1 MKGIKE
7 FKILLLT
14 YFLFSN
20 VGVFSQTGNYW
31 SDNFGSQS
39 VLLNG
44 VVTGSVEDL
53 GAVYYNPARIV
64 FSKKTALTIST
75 KAYEIN
81 NSFINEP
88 GVGKLRVRNG
98 STGASPNLVA
108 GLFKIKGLKNHTF
121 AYSFLLRQKSDF
133 DIFNRRETKV
143 DNDLYVEKRVFSKL
157 AKERWYGLSWSHSIS
172 KKLSVGA
179 SVFFSSRSQ
188 SNALG
193 YQIISLEDSTNVALL
208 ERNNNYSYSNYA
220 LIPKLGV
227 AFQNN
232 SLALGL
238 TVTIPRINVSGDGD
252 IFYENIITD
261 DFGSITDQDLFEYI
275 VKNDSKSKVHS
286 PLSIG
291 AGAGIFLDKS
301 KIHVSMEYFAPIKKY
316 SVLETVHFEGQT
328 SKNNIAVRYQERARS
343 IVNFGIGYEYKFNDK
358 LTAYGSFSTDYSAQT
373 SGDSVMIN
381 DENTPVSFY
390 KSNLY
395 KIGGGFDYNP
405 KWGDI
410 SFGVNYAFSNQNIL
424 DPFSLP
430 SGSNLTLPGSAN
442 TSSIEFRQRRV
453 QFFVG
458 VTFPFIKEILKNQIF
473 FEN

>member
-1 MKGIKE
+1 MKGINE
-7 FKILLLT
+7 FAKILLIC
-14 YFLFSN
+14 FLFSN
-20 VGVFSQTGNYW
+20 VMVFSQSGNYW

-88 GVGKLRVRNG
+88 GYGEIRVRNG

-133 DIFNRRETKV
+133 DLFDRRESTSG
-143 DNDLYVEKRVFSKL
+143 NIFRTERRLFTQL
-157 AKERWYGLSWSHSIS
+157 AKERWYGVSWSHKLSE
-172 KKLSVGA
+172 KLSVGA
-179 SVFFSSRSQ
+179 SVFVSTRKQ

-193 YQIISLEDSTNVALL
+193 FQIISLQDSTNVALL
-208 ERNNNYSYSNYA
+208 ERNNNYSYDNYGVV
-220 LIPKLGV
+220 PKLGV

-232 SLALGL
+232 SLALGM
-238 TVTIPRINVSGDGD
+238 TVTVPKIHITGDGN

-261 DFGSITDQDLFEYI
+261 DFGTVTDKDLFEYVVESNI
-275 VKNDSKSKVHS
+275 KAKTHS
-286 PLSIG
+286 PFSVG
-291 AGAGIFLDKS
+291 AGAGIFIDKS
-301 KIHVSMEYFAPIKKY
+301 KIHLAFEWFAPIQKY
-316 SVLETVHFEGQT
+316 NLMESVHFVGQT
-328 SKNNIAVRYQERARS
+328 TENPITVRYEEEAKS
-343 IVNFGIGYEYKFNDK
+343 VINFGIGYEYKFNEK
-358 LTAYGSFSTDYSAQT
+358 LTAYMSFSTDYSAQT
-373 SGDSVMIN
+373 GGNSVTIAGKT
-381 DENTPVSFY
+381 TPVSFY

-395 KIGGGFDYNP
+395 KIGGGFDFNP

-424 DPFSLP
+424 NPFDLP
-430 SGSNLTLPGSAN
+430 EGANLSDVSVPT
-442 TSSIEFRQRRV
+442 TVEFRQRRV

-458 VTFPFIKEILKNQIF
+458 VTFPFIKEILKNKIF